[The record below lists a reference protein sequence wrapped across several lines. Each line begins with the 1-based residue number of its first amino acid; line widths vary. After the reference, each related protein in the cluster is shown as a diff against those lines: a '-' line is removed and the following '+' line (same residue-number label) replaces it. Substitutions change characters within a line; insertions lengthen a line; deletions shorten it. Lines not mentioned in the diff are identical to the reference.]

1 VKRKISPLD
10 RILLLITGLLAAYLV
25 VMGVE
30 GLPILATW
38 AYSTAFGVLL
48 IAGLLMIIN
57 GFDILD
63 SPLVVIIAAIIPL
76 GLSLGMVIENLPP
89 DWPLPYLAFVVIGF
103 LAILLTRFLVA
114 DRAATI
120 VLAAVHGV
128 AGLLIFGLPI
138 ALVLQGIKAPM
149 YLFMSAGGALIG
161 IGGMLLAF
169 LKSGRPILSA
179 ERIFML
185 LPWILLLMSAS
196 FVLGLGA

>member
-1 VKRKISPLD
+1 MKRITPLD
-10 RILLLITGLLAAYLV
+10 RIALLITDVLAAYLI

-30 GLPILATW
+30 GLPVLATW

-57 GFDILD
+57 GFEVLD
-63 SPLVVIIAAIIPL
+63 SPLVVIIASIIPL

-89 DWPLPYLAFVVIGF
+89 DWHVAYLVFVVIGF
-103 LAILLTRFLVA
+103 LAILFTRFLVPE
-114 DRAATI
+114 RAATI
-120 VLAAVHGV
+120 VLAFVHGV

-138 ALVLQGIKAPM
+138 VLVLQGVKAPM

-169 LKSGRPILSA
+169 LRAGKPIISA
-179 ERIFML
+179 EKIFSL
-185 LPWILLLMSAS
+185 LPWILLLMSAT